1 MANTKYHLHLK
12 GYVGGYDF
20 DRDYVDYVLSKN
32 PNTVV
37 HVLIDSLGGSLAT
50 ALSIVAAFRQHGNV
64 HVHFVGMNASA
75 ATIVSLGA
83 KHVSIDSSAMYLVHK
98 CSVEFFRWAS
108 ANSDKLAD
116 IIKEA
121 NQMKSD
127 LEKMDANVAQMYATK
142 CQKSQEDLLALMK
155 KGGWLTAKEAFE
167 WGFADEITDYEE
179 DSAPVI
185 TDSIAA
191 DMASSGIP
199 VPSCYTGQQPSNI
212 FARFID
218 ALTNFFSNS
227 NTLSNMEQANT
238 TLANAGGQQQQ
249 QQAPAPQASQQL
261 EQPATD
267 AQAQALEQ
275 QQQSQQQAQ
284 QQAASDAQALTLQQ
298 ALEQQRQ
305 TLEAQH
311 NAAIAAKDQEI
322 ANLLAELDA
331 FKKAPGDSTSQVV
344 QTEKKDSSQEKP
356 SAVENFF
363 ETCKRATALYN
374 MVP

>member
-1 MANTKYHLHLK
+1 MAHSKYHLHLK

-32 PNTVV
+32 PDTEV

-50 ALSIVAAFRQHGNV
+50 ALSIVAAFREHQNV

-83 KHVSIDSSAMYLVHK
+83 KHVSIDASAMYLVHK

-121 NQMKSD
+121 KQMKSD
-127 LEKMDANVAQMYATK
+127 LEKMDANVAQMYASK
-142 CQKSQEDLLALMK
+142 CQKSPEDLLALMK
-155 KGGWLTAKEAFE
+155 KGGWLTAKEALE
-167 WGFADEITDYEE
+167 WGFVDEITDYEE
-179 DSAPVI
+179 DAAPVI
-185 TDSIAA
+185 TDSVAA

-199 VPSCYTGQQPSNI
+199 VPSCYSGQQPSNI
-212 FARFID
+212 FARFIE

-227 NTLSNMEQANT
+227 NTLSKMEQANT
-238 TLANAGGQQQQ
+238 TTQQEQVTQQ
-249 QQAPAPQASQQL
+249 PAPQASVLQPASGAQVQTPQASQQ
-261 EQPATD
+261 EQPAAD
-267 AQAQALEQ
+267 ALA
-275 QQQSQQQAQ
+275 
-284 QQAASDAQALTLQQ
+284 Q

-311 NAAIAAKDQEI
+311 NTAIAAKDQEI
-322 ANLLAELDA
+322 ANLRAELEA
-331 FKKAPGDSTSQVV
+331 LKKAPGASTSQVV
-344 QTEKKDSSQEKP
+344 ETEKKDGPQDKH
-356 SAVENFF
+356 SAVEKFF
-363 ETCKRATALYN
+363 ETCKRATELYN
-374 MVP
+374 LVP

>member
-1 MANTKYHLHLK
+1 MAHSKYHLHLK

-32 PNTVV
+32 PDTEV

-50 ALSIVAAFRQHGNV
+50 ALSIVAAFREHANV
-64 HVHFVGMNASA
+64 HVHYVGMNASA

-83 KHVSIDSSAMYLVHK
+83 KHVSIDASAMYLVHK

-108 ANSDKLAD
+108 ANSDKLGD

-121 NQMKSD
+121 KQMKSD
-127 LEKMDANVAQMYATK
+127 LEKMDANVAQMYASK
-142 CQKSQEDLLALMK
+142 CQKSPEDLLALMK
-155 KGGWLTAKEAFE
+155 KGGWLTAKEALE
-167 WGFADEITDYEE
+167 WGFVDEITDYEE

-199 VPSCYTGQQPSNI
+199 VPSCYSGQQPSNI

-238 TLANAGGQQQQ
+238 TTQQEQVQTQQ
-249 QQAPAPQASQQL
+249 PAPQASVQQPAAGTQVQTQQQ
-261 EQPATD
+261 EQPAAD
-267 AQAQALEQ
+267 AQAQAQ
-275 QQQSQQQAQ
+275 
-284 QQAASDAQALTLQQ
+284 QQ

-311 NAAIAAKDQEI
+311 NTAIAAKDQEI
-322 ANLLAELDA
+322 ARLRAELDA
-331 FKKAPGDSTSQVV
+331 LKKAPGASTSQVV
-344 QTEKKDSSQEKP
+344 ETDKKDNPQEKH
-356 SAVENFF
+356 SAVEKFF
-363 ETCKRATALYN
+363 ETCRRATELYN
-374 MVP
+374 LVP

>member
-1 MANTKYHLHLK
+1 MAKTKYHLHLK

-32 PNTVV
+32 PDTEV

-121 NQMKSD
+121 KQMKSD
-127 LEKMDANVAQMYATK
+127 LEKMDANVAQMYAAK

-199 VPSCYTGQQPSNI
+199 VPSRYTGQQPSNI

-249 QQAPAPQASQQL
+249 QPAPAPQASQQL

-267 AQAQALEQ
+267 AQAQAVEQ

-284 QQAASDAQALTLQQ
+284 QQAATDAQGLTLQQ

-311 NAAIAAKDQEI
+311 NATIAAKDQEI
-322 ANLLAELDA
+322 ANLRAELNA
-331 FKKAPGDSTSQVV
+331 FKKAPGDFTSQVV
-344 QTEKKDSSQEKP
+344 QTEKKDTSQEKP
-356 SAVENFF
+356 SVVENFF

>member
-1 MANTKYHLHLK
+1 MAHSKYHLHLK

-32 PNTVV
+32 PDTEV

-50 ALSIVAAFRQHGNV
+50 ALSIVAAFREHANV
-64 HVHFVGMNASA
+64 HVHYVGMNASA

-83 KHVSIDSSAMYLVHK
+83 KHVSIDASAMYLVHK

-121 NQMKSD
+121 KQMKSD
-127 LEKMDANVAQMYATK
+127 LEKMDANVAQMYASK
-142 CQKSQEDLLALMK
+142 CQKSPEDLLALMK
-155 KGGWLTAKEAFE
+155 KGGWLTAKEALE

-179 DSAPVI
+179 DAAPVI

-199 VPSCYTGQQPSNI
+199 VPSCYSGQQPSNI

-238 TLANAGGQQQQ
+238 TQQEQVQTQQ
-249 QQAPAPQASQQL
+249 PAPQASVQQPAAGTQVQTQQ
-261 EQPATD
+261 EQPAAD
-267 AQAQALEQ
+267 AQA
-275 QQQSQQQAQ
+275 
-284 QQAASDAQALTLQQ
+284 Q

-311 NAAIAAKDQEI
+311 NTAIAAKDQEI
-322 ANLLAELDA
+322 AQLRAELDA
-331 FKKAPGDSTSQVV
+331 LKKAPGASTSQVV
-344 QTEKKDSSQEKP
+344 ETEKKDNPQDKH
-356 SAVENFF
+356 SAVEKFF
-363 ETCKRATALYN
+363 ETCRRATELYN
-374 MVP
+374 LVP

>member
-1 MANTKYHLHLK
+1 MAHSKYHLHLK

-32 PNTVV
+32 PDTEV

-50 ALSIVAAFRQHGNV
+50 ALSIVAAFREHANV
-64 HVHFVGMNASA
+64 HVHYVGMNASA

-108 ANSDKLAD
+108 ANSDKLTD

-121 NQMKSD
+121 KQMKSD
-127 LEKMDANVAQMYATK
+127 LEKMDANVAQMYASK
-142 CQKSQEDLLALMK
+142 CQKSPEDLLALMK
-155 KGGWLTAKEAFE
+155 KGGWLTAKEALE
-167 WGFADEITDYEE
+167 WGFVDEITDYEE

-199 VPSCYTGQQPSNI
+199 VPSCYSGQQPSNI

-238 TLANAGGQQQQ
+238 TTQQEQVQTQQ
-249 QQAPAPQASQQL
+249 PAPQASVQQPAAGTQVQTQQQ
-261 EQPATD
+261 EQPAAD
-267 AQAQALEQ
+267 AQAQAQ
-275 QQQSQQQAQ
+275 
-284 QQAASDAQALTLQQ
+284 QQ

-311 NAAIAAKDQEI
+311 NTAIAAKDQEI
-322 ANLLAELDA
+322 AQLRAELEA
-331 FKKAPGDSTSQVV
+331 FKKAPGASTSQVV
-344 QTEKKDSSQEKP
+344 ETEKKDNPQDKH
-356 SAVENFF
+356 SAVEKFF
-363 ETCKRATALYN
+363 ETCRRATELYN
-374 MVP
+374 LVP

>member
-20 DRDYVDYVLSKN
+20 DRDYVDYVLDKN
-32 PNTVV
+32 PNTEV

-116 IIKEA
+116 IIREA
-121 NQMKSD
+121 RQMKSD
-127 LEKMDANVAQMYATK
+127 LEKMDANVAQMYASK

-155 KGGWLTAKEAFE
+155 KGGWLTAQEALE
-167 WGFADEITDYEE
+167 WGFVDEITHYEE
-179 DSAPVI
+179 DAAPVI

-199 VPSCYTGQQPSNI
+199 VPAGFASQQPSNI

-218 ALTNFFSNS
+218 TLTNFFSNS
-227 NTLSNMEQANT
+227 NAHTNMEQTQNSQQ
-238 TLANAGGQQQQ
+238 GQPKAQAQQLQQ
-249 QQAPAPQASQQL
+249 QQAQEQQAQQPEQQQL
-261 EQPATD
+261 QATD
-267 AQAQALEQ
+267 AQA
-275 QQQSQQQAQ
+275 
-284 QQAASDAQALTLQQ
+284 LTQQ

-305 TLEAQH
+305 TLETKH

-322 ANLLAELDA
+322 KNLRDELEA
-331 FKKAPGDSTSQVV
+331 MKKAPGASTSQVV
-344 QTEKKDSSQEKP
+344 ETEKKDGPQDKH
-356 SAVENFF
+356 SAVEDFF
-363 ETCKRATALYN
+363 ATRQRATELYHL
-374 MVP
+374 VP

>member
-1 MANTKYHLHLK
+1 MAHSKYHLHLK

-32 PNTVV
+32 PDTEV

-50 ALSIVAAFRQHGNV
+50 ALSIVAAFREHANV

-121 NQMKSD
+121 KQMKSD
-127 LEKMDANVAQMYATK
+127 LEKMDANVAQMYASK
-142 CQKSQEDLLALMK
+142 CQKSPEDLLALMK
-155 KGGWLTAKEAFE
+155 KGGWLTAKEALE
-167 WGFADEITDYEE
+167 WGFVDEITDYEE
-179 DSAPVI
+179 DVAPVI

-199 VPSCYTGQQPSNI
+199 VPSCYSGQQPNI
-212 FARFID
+212 FARFIE
-218 ALTNFFSNS
+218 ALTNLFSNS

-238 TLANAGGQQQQ
+238 TQQQEQVQTQ
-249 QQAPAPQASQQL
+249 QPAPQASVQ
-261 EQPATD
+261 QPAAD
-267 AQAQALEQ
+267 AQAQAM
-275 QQQSQQQAQ
+275 
-284 QQAASDAQALTLQQ
+284 
-298 ALEQQRQ
+298 EQQRQ

-311 NAAIAAKDQEI
+311 NTAIAAKDQEI
-322 ANLLAELDA
+322 ARLRAELDA
-331 FKKAPGDSTSQVV
+331 LKKAPGASTSQVV
-344 QTEKKDSSQEKP
+344 ETEKKDNPQDKH
-356 SAVENFF
+356 SAVEDFF
-363 ETCKRATALYN
+363 ATRQRATELYN
-374 MVP
+374 LVP

>member
-1 MANTKYHLHLK
+1 MAHSKYHLHLK

-32 PNTVV
+32 PDTEV

-50 ALSIVAAFRQHGNV
+50 ALSIVAAFREHANV
-64 HVHFVGMNASA
+64 HVHYVGMNASA
-75 ATIVSLGA
+75 ATIFSLGA

-121 NQMKSD
+121 KQMKSD
-127 LEKMDANVAQMYATK
+127 LEKMDANVAQMYASK
-142 CQKSQEDLLALMK
+142 CQKSPEDLLALMK
-155 KGGWLTAKEAFE
+155 KGGWLTAKEALE
-167 WGFADEITDYEE
+167 WGFVDEITDYEE

-199 VPSCYTGQQPSNI
+199 VPSCYSGQQPSNI

-227 NTLSNMEQANT
+227 NTLSKMEQANT
-238 TLANAGGQQQQ
+238 TTQQEQVQTQQ
-249 QQAPAPQASQQL
+249 PAPQASVQQPAAGTQVQTQQ
-261 EQPATD
+261 EQPAAD
-267 AQAQALEQ
+267 AQA
-275 QQQSQQQAQ
+275 
-284 QQAASDAQALTLQQ
+284 Q

-311 NAAIAAKDQEI
+311 NTAIAAKDQEI
-322 ANLLAELDA
+322 AQLRAELDA
-331 FKKAPGDSTSQVV
+331 LKKAPGASTSQVV
-344 QTEKKDSSQEKP
+344 ETEKKDNPQDKH
-356 SAVENFF
+356 SAVEKFF
-363 ETCKRATALYN
+363 ETCRRATELYN
-374 MVP
+374 LVP

>member
-1 MANTKYHLHLK
+1 MAHSKYHLHLK

-32 PNTVV
+32 PDTEV

-50 ALSIVAAFRQHGNV
+50 ALSIVAAFREHGNV
-64 HVHFVGMNASA
+64 HVHYVGMNASA

-121 NQMKSD
+121 KQMKSD
-127 LEKMDANVAQMYATK
+127 LEKMDANVAQMYASK
-142 CQKSQEDLLALMK
+142 CQKSPEDLLALMK
-155 KGGWLTAKEAFE
+155 KGGWLTAKEALE
-167 WGFADEITDYEE
+167 WGFVDEITDYEE
-179 DSAPVI
+179 DAAPVI

-199 VPSCYTGQQPSNI
+199 VPSCYSGQQPNI
-212 FARFID
+212 FARFVE
-218 ALTNFFSNS
+218 ALTNLFSNS
-227 NTLSNMEQANT
+227 NTLSKMEQANT
-238 TLANAGGQQQQ
+238 TTQQEQVQTQQ
-249 QQAPAPQASQQL
+249 PAPQASVQ
-261 EQPATD
+261 QPAAGTQVQTQQELPAAD
-267 AQAQALEQ
+267 AQA
-275 QQQSQQQAQ
+275 
-284 QQAASDAQALTLQQ
+284 Q

-311 NAAIAAKDQEI
+311 NTAIAAKDQEI
-322 ANLLAELDA
+322 AQLRAELDA
-331 FKKAPGDSTSQVV
+331 LKKAPGASTSQVV
-344 QTEKKDSSQEKP
+344 ETEKKDNPQDKH
-356 SAVENFF
+356 SAVEKFF
-363 ETCKRATALYN
+363 ETCRRATELYN
-374 MVP
+374 LVP

>member
-1 MANTKYHLHLK
+1 MAHSKYHLHLK

-32 PNTVV
+32 PDTEV

-50 ALSIVAAFRQHGNV
+50 ALSIVAAFREHANV

-108 ANSDKLAD
+108 ANSDKLGD

-121 NQMKSD
+121 KQMKSD
-127 LEKMDANVAQMYATK
+127 LEKMDANVAQMYASK
-142 CQKSQEDLLALMK
+142 CQKSPEDLLALMK
-155 KGGWLTAKEAFE
+155 KGGWLTAKEALE
-167 WGFADEITDYEE
+167 WGFVDEITDYEE
-179 DSAPVI
+179 DAAPVI

-199 VPSCYTGQQPSNI
+199 VPSCYSGQQPNI
-212 FARFID
+212 FARFIE
-218 ALTNFFSNS
+218 ALTNLFANS
-227 NTLSNMEQANT
+227 NTLSKMEQANT
-238 TLANAGGQQQQ
+238 TQQQEQVQTQ
-249 QQAPAPQASQQL
+249 QPAPQASVQQPAACTQVQTTQTSQQ
-261 EQPATD
+261 EQPVTD
-267 AQAQALEQ
+267 AQAQAQ
-275 QQQSQQQAQ
+275 
-284 QQAASDAQALTLQQ
+284 QQ

-311 NAAIAAKDQEI
+311 NTAIAAKDQEI
-322 ANLLAELDA
+322 SQLRAELDA
-331 FKKAPGDSTSQVV
+331 LKKAPGASTSQVV
-344 QTEKKDSSQEKP
+344 ETEKKDNPQDKH
-356 SAVENFF
+356 SAVEDFF
-363 ETCKRATALYN
+363 ATRQRATELYSR
-374 MVP
+374 